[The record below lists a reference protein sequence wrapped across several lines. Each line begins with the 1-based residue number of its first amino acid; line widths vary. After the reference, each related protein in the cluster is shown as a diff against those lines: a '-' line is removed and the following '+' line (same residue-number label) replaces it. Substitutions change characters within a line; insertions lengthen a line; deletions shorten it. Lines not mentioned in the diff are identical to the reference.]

1 MASQALPKRSTRGLR
16 MNKLLEDEDSA
27 DEEFWNQDAF
37 AEEENDEKYESE
49 SEEADVFDDDFDDD
63 ESSSDSEEVAVA
75 RERRRPA
82 LKAPERKAP
91 PAQTAARAA
100 PRPKAVKPDP
110 NDVAND
116 AYAFGGATRTSKR
129 SGVQAILKRSEEAR
143 EAAKAKPGPRRP
155 SNVEPPRQLTQAE
168 ILAEAAATEIANLA
182 DLERLLS
189 AEAAVLKKA
198 ERAKKSDAFL
208 PTVRARS
215 FRDSN
220 TGEAVVRLELRHGAQ
235 MPSPLCE
242 GEKIKKK
249 EPPRCVVS
257 GEKARYKDPATGVP
271 FFDAAAFKE
280 LRRRRDDGELF
291 RSGTAIHKPSIEVDR
306 TQTLNRG
313 EPDGHARPN
322 AESSAL
328 PGKSVF
334 PGTPV
339 RDLGALG
346 APSGS
351 SERVS
356 APNPAKRAKKTVS
369 LNDV

>member
-49 SEEADVFDDDFDDD
+49 SEEADVFDDDFNDD

-91 PAQTAARAA
+91 PAARAA
-100 PRPKAVKPDP
+100 PRAKAVKPDP
-110 NDVAND
+110 ALIGVD
-116 AYAFGGATRTSKR
+116 AFAFGEKRTSKR
-129 SGVQAILKRSEEAR
+129 SGVQAILRRSEEAR

-155 SNVEPPRQLTQAE
+155 ANVEPPRQLTQAE

-198 ERAKKSDAFL
+198 ERAKKSDGFL
-208 PTVRARS
+208 PAVRARS
-215 FRDSN
+215 FRDSKS
-220 TGEAVVRLELRHGAQ
+220 GEAVIRLELRNGAG
-235 MPSPLCE
+235 MPPPLNE
-242 GEKIKKK
+242 RPTRQKT
-249 EPPRCVVS
+249 PPKCVVS
-257 GEKARYKDPATGVP
+257 GEKARYKDPATGLP
-271 FFDAAAFKE
+271 FFDKVAFKE
-280 LRRRRDDGELF
+280 LRRRNDCGELVQ
-291 RSGTAIHKPSIEVDR
+291 GKNAIDESIKVD
-306 TQTLNRG
+306 QNQ
-313 EPDGHARPN
+313 N
-322 AESSAL
+322 SAL
-328 PGKSVF
+328 PGVELF
-334 PGTPV
+334 PGVPV
-339 RDLGALG
+339 DDVGGIG

-351 SERVS
+351 GERPKQGTFVD
-356 APNPAKRAKKTVS
+356 APNPAKRVKKTVS
-369 LNDV
+369 LNSV

>member
-1 MASQALPKRSTRGLR
+1 

-49 SEEADVFDDDFDDD
+49 SEEADVFDADFDDD

-91 PAQTAARAA
+91 PAARAA
-100 PRPKAVKPDP
+100 PRAKAVKPDP
-110 NDVAND
+110 ADLGGD
-116 AYAFGGATRTSKR
+116 LAFSFAGEKRTSKR
-129 SGVQAILKRSEEAR
+129 SGVQAILRRSEEAR

-155 SNVEPPRQLTQAE
+155 SNAEPPRQLTQAE

-198 ERAKKSDAFL
+198 ERAKKSDGFL
-208 PTVRARS
+208 PAVRARS
-215 FRDSN
+215 FRDSQS
-220 TGEAVVRLELRHGAQ
+220 GEAVIRLELRHGAG
-235 MPSPLCE
+235 MPPPLNE
-242 GEKIKKK
+242 RPTRQKT
-249 EPPRCVVS
+249 PPKCVVS
-257 GEKARYKDPATGVP
+257 GEKARYKDPATGLP
-271 FFDAAAFKE
+271 FFDKVAFKE
-280 LRRRRDDGELF
+280 LRRRNDCGELVQ
-291 RSGTAIHKPSIEVDR
+291 GKNAIDESMKVD
-306 TQTLNRG
+306 QNQ
-313 EPDGHARPN
+313 N
-322 AESSAL
+322 NAL
-328 PGKSVF
+328 PGVELF

-339 RDLGALG
+339 DDVGGIG

-351 SERVS
+351 GERPTPGNRVD
-356 APNPAKRAKKTVS
+356 APNPAKRVKKTVS
-369 LNDV
+369 LNSV

>member
-1 MASQALPKRSTRGLR
+1 
-16 MNKLLEDEDSA
+16 
-27 DEEFWNQDAF
+27 
-37 AEEENDEKYESE
+37 
-49 SEEADVFDDDFDDD
+49 VFDADFDDD

-91 PAQTAARAA
+91 PAQTAARAP

-110 NDVAND
+110 SDVAND

-235 MPSPLCE
+235 MPPPLCD
-242 GEKIKKK
+242 KIPVKKK

-291 RSGTAIHKPSIEVDR
+291 QGTAIIPSIEVDQTR
-306 TQTLNRG
+306 TLNRG

-322 AESSAL
+322 APSAL

-339 RDLGALG
+339 HDLGALG

>member
-1 MASQALPKRSTRGLR
+1 

-49 SEEADVFDDDFDDD
+49 SEEADVFDADFDDD

-91 PAQTAARAA
+91 PATRAA
-100 PRPKAVKPDP
+100 PRAKAVKPDP
-110 NDVAND
+110 ADLGGD
-116 AYAFGGATRTSKR
+116 LAFSFAGEKRTSKR
-129 SGVQAILKRSEEAR
+129 SGVQAILRRSEEAR

-155 SNVEPPRQLTQAE
+155 SNAEPPRQLTQAE

-198 ERAKKSDAFL
+198 ERAKKSDGFL
-208 PTVRARS
+208 PAVRARS
-215 FRDSN
+215 FRDSKS
-220 TGEAVVRLELRHGAQ
+220 GEAVIRLELRHGAG
-235 MPSPLCE
+235 MPPPLN
-242 GEKIKKK
+242 EKPVRQKT
-249 EPPRCVVS
+249 PPLCVVS
-257 GEKARYKDPATGVP
+257 GEKARYRDPATGLP
-271 FFDAAAFKE
+271 FFDAVAFKE
-280 LRRRRDDGELF
+280 LRRRNDCGELF
-291 RSGTAIHKPSIEVDR
+291 QGKNAIDESIKVD
-306 TQTLNRG
+306 QN
-313 EPDGHARPN
+313 
-322 AESSAL
+322 SAL
-328 PGKSVF
+328 PGVEIF

-339 RDLGALG
+339 DDVGGIG

-351 SERVS
+351 GERPPPETRAD
-356 APNPAKRAKKTVS
+356 APNPAKRVKKTVS
-369 LNDV
+369 LNSV